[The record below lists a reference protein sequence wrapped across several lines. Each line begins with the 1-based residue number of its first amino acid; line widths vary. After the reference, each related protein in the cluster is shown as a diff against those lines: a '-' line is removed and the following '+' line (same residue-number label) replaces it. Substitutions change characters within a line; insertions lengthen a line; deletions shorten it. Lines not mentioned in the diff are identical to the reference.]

1 MPNMV
6 NMHGNMVNVRSE
18 HVDDAI
24 RRGLRLATD
33 SDFTAA
39 SADASHFAMRFVG
52 DFERGRLEVPIIV
65 RGAGPSAN
73 ATMGVNSASIW
84 VNPRASQF
92 AGGYA
97 LALDNAYWKG
107 EEWRKLAGLVDGCF
121 APEYGCANAPEE
133 ALIFG
138 LPVVAENGG
147 GNRLEMR
154 VRDAIHNCHISAVAA
169 LLVAR
174 FITSGPVI
182 LTGCDLSGSDG
193 VKPYAERQLPIFE
206 RCLPLIE
213 NVFAHPDMSGPLR
226 DLLPTWGEQ

>member
-1 MPNMV
+1 MMV
-6 NMHGNMVNVRSE
+6 NRHGNMVNVLAE
-18 HVDDAI
+18 HVEDAI

-52 DFERGRLEVPIIV
+52 SLERESVGSPIVV
-65 RGAGPSAN
+65 RGAGPSVN
-73 ATMGVNSASIW
+73 ALCEGRSIY
-84 VNPRASQF
+84 VNPRAGAF
-92 AGGYA
+92 RGGYA

-107 EEWRKLAGLVDGCF
+107 AQWAGVQAKADGCF
-121 APEYGCANAPEE
+121 APEYGCANAPDGCH
-133 ALIFG
+133 LFG

-174 FITSGPVI
+174 YLTKRPVI

-193 VKPYAERQLPIFE
+193 ARPYAERQLPIFE

>member
-6 NMHGNMVNVRSE
+6 NMAGNIVNVRSE
-18 HVDDAI
+18 HVDDAV

-33 SDFTAA
+33 SDFIAG
-39 SADASHFAMRFVG
+39 SADASHFAMRFV
-52 DFERGRLEVPIIV
+52 RGFDHQNNDLPIIV
-65 RGAGPSAN
+65 RGAGPSAR
-73 ATMGVNSASIW
+73 AAMGVASKSIW
-84 VNPRASQF
+84 VNPRAGQF
-92 AGGYA
+92 TSGYA

-107 EEWRKLAGLVDGCF
+107 EEWRKVRGLIDGCF
-121 APEYGCANAPEE
+121 APEYGCADAPEE

-138 LPVVAENGG
+138 LPVIAETSS
-147 GNRLEMR
+147 RTTLELR
-154 VRDAIHNCHISAVAA
+154 TRDAIHNCHISAVAA

-193 VKPYAERQLPIFE
+193 RRDYAERQLPIFE
-206 RCLPLIE
+206 RTLPLIE
-213 NVFAHPDMSGPLR
+213 NVFAHPAMGGPLR